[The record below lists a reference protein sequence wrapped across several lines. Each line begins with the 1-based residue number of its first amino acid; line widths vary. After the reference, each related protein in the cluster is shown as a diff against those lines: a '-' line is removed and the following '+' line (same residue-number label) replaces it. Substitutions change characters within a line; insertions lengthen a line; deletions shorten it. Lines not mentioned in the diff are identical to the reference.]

1 MQDVHGLLE
10 GDPVYWEPGK
20 LKLRLFHQNS
30 KQALAVSRERGRHSV
45 GREMILIPIHTV
57 YRQETTR
64 VGLPTIR
71 GDTSTTVPLHL
82 YFHPTPA
89 DPVHPFLFP
98 LAGGDRSGSGEQSG
112 VVGHGG
118 GEGANAPW
126 PKLHQRQGGGGD

>member
-1 MQDVHGLLE
+1 MHGLLE

-20 LKLRLFHQNS
+20 LKLRLFHQHS
-30 KQALAVSRERGRHSV
+30 KQALAVSRERGRHYQF

-57 YRQETTR
+57 YRQEATR

-71 GDTSTTVPLHL
+71 GDTPAQLSHSTSTFILPLL
-82 YFHPTPA
+82 TPSI
-89 DPVHPFLFP
+89 PLSP

-118 GEGANAPW
+118 GEGANAQW